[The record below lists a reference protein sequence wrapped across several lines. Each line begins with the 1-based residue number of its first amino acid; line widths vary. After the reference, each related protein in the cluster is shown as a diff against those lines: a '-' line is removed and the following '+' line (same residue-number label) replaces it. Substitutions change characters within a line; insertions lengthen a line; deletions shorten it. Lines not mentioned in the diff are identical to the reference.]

1 MNKIE
6 QMKKSILLIAFL
18 ISTTFSVVAQDMTT
32 LKVEAKKAYEASA
45 NMNYDAIF
53 ETTYPKV
60 FDIIPKEQMKT
71 MFEQMMKN
79 EQFTIQ
85 LVQVEPNL
93 TFGEI
98 KKIGTQQFCL
108 VDHDNVMEMAFNKPV
123 EDAEMMIDLFKNSM
137 EAKEVTYDKEKNAFK
152 IKLRSTLIAVADD
165 LTNKEWKFLNK
176 DKENKLFTMI
186 FDEKVKKELGL

>member
-1 MNKIE
+1 LNKIV
-6 QMKKSILLIAFL
+6 QMKKSILLFAFL
-18 ISTTFSVVAQDMTT
+18 ISTTFSAVAQDMVT
-32 LKVEAKKAYEASA
+32 LKVEAKKAYEASS

-60 FDIIPKEQMKT
+60 FDIIPKEQMKD
-71 MFEQMMKN
+71 MFEQMIKN

-93 TFGEI
+93 SFGEI
-98 KKIGTQQFCL
+98 KKVGAQTFCL
-108 VDHDNVMEMAFNKPV
+108 VDHDNVMEMTFNEPV
-123 EDAEMMIDLFKNSM
+123 EDAEMMVDLFKNSM

-152 IKLRSTLIAVADD
+152 IKLRSTLIAVADE
-165 LTNKEWKFLNK
+165 LTNNKWKFLNK

-186 FDEKVKKELGL
+186 FDEKIKTELGL